1 MDIVKEKEK
10 LFDDDFNV
18 RPEHSNEELLAFCNE
33 LTKKSTILCSTK
45 SGKMYEYLPEIYKS
59 VVKVDADEM

>member
-1 MDIVKEKEK
+1 MDIIQEKEK
-10 LFDDDFNV
+10 LFDDNFNLK
-18 RPEHSNEELLAFCNE
+18 PEYSNEELLAFCNE

-59 VVKVDADEM
+59 VIKVNDDEM